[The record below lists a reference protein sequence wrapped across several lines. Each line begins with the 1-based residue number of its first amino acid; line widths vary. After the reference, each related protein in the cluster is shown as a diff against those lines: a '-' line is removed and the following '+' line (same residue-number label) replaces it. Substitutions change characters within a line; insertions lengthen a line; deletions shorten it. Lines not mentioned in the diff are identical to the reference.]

1 MLLCSGTLFSTGLL
15 FYYCFSYVY
24 VSGGSEGGG
33 GYRELVTLSHSVSFH
48 T

>member
-24 VSGGSEGGG
+24 VSGGSEREG